1 MALWHDKRGRFSPL
15 RAGTLVLLVL
25 PLFVVGYYAMTQQ
38 LGPRPVN
45 EAIHEIGSWAI
56 RLLFVALAITPM
68 RRIAR
73 YAPLVDVRRMIGVA
87 AFLYLVSHVVLYA
100 ADQMFDLAKVASEIV
115 LRYYLTIGF
124 TAWVGM
130 ATLAATSNDA
140 MVRRLGG
147 IRWRNLHWWVYPI
160 AVLGMIHHFMQSKL
174 EVFEPTWMGG
184 ILLWLLLYRVLH
196 WRYPPA
202 NTEFPIG
209 VIAASWFV
217 AGALTF
223 ILEAVGF
230 WIAYGAP
237 VLRVLMVDFS
247 FEAGIRPGWYVWGV
261 GAIVTLIGLIRMRP
275 SARFQLASG
284 SAAE

>member
-1 MALWHDKRGRFSPL
+1 MALWHDRRGRFSPL
-15 RAGTLVLLVL
+15 RAGTLVLLLL
-25 PLFVVGYYAMTQQ
+25 PLLVVGYHAIPQQ

-87 AFLYLVSHVVLYA
+87 SFLYLLLHFVLYIV
-100 ADQMFDLAKVASEIV
+100 DQAYDLPKVTAEIV

-130 ATLAATSNDA
+130 AALAATSNDF

-160 AVLGMIHHFMQSKL
+160 AILGMIHHFLQSKL

-184 ILLWLLLYRVLH
+184 ILLWLLLYRGLH
-196 WRYPPA
+196 WAYPRNNA
-202 NTEFPIG
+202 EFPLW
-209 VIAASWFV
+209 VIVASWFV

-223 ILEAVGF
+223 LFEAIGF
-230 WIAYGAP
+230 WMGYGVP
-237 VLRVLMVDFS
+237 VLRVLEIDFN
-247 FEAGIRPGWYVWGV
+247 FQVGIRPGWYVWGV
-261 GAIVTLIGLIRMRP
+261 GAIVTLIGLIRLRP
-275 SARFQLASG
+275 AGRLQLASG